1 MTDARPLHTVAVLA
15 AAVLWGTTGTVAHFA
30 PAGSSPLLIGMAT
43 FGFGGLVLAAI
54 SWRAVARVLRDR
66 RAWGWLLAGA
76 AGAVLY
82 PTAYYPAMDLAG
94 VAVGNVLALGSGPIF
109 AAALEWALDRRRPT
123 ARWGVATAIAALGVA
138 ALAVGSGESTTGS
151 TPIAGILLALA
162 AGVGYAL
169 YSYAG
174 ARLIAG
180 GRSSQGSMASIFLVA
195 ALVML
200 PLLVVLGPGPLAS
213 VHGALTLAY
222 LALVPM
228 AGSYLLF
235 GFALRALTAS
245 TATTLAL
252 AEPVVATLLAVAV
265 VQERLSAIAWLGLAA
280 VAVGIVLVSV
290 PVPRRDRRQGPRLAR
305 ARPPA

>member
-43 FGFGGLVLAAI
+43 FGIGGLVLAAL

-66 RAWGWLLAGA
+66 GARGWLLAGG

-109 AAALEWALDRRRPT
+109 AAALEWILDGRRPT
-123 ARWGVATAIAALGVA
+123 ARWGVATCVAALGVA
-138 ALAVGSGESTTGS
+138 ALAVGSGESTTGAN
-151 TPIAGILLALA
+151 PIAGILLALA

-180 GRSSQGSMASIFLVA
+180 GRSSQGSMAAIFLVA
-195 ALVML
+195 SAVML
-200 PLLVVLGPGPLAS
+200 PLLVLLGPGPLAS
-213 VHGALTLAY
+213 GHGALTLAY

-228 AGSYLLF
+228 AAAYLLF

-252 AEPVVATLLAVAV
+252 AEPVVATLLAVVV
-265 VQERLSAIAWLGLAA
+265 VQERLSALAWLGLAA
-280 VAVGIVLVSV
+280 VAIGIVLVSL
-290 PVPRRDRRQGPRLAR
+290 PARRVGARQGPRLAR
-305 ARPPA
+305 PRPPA

>member
-1 MTDARPLHTVAVLA
+1 MSDARPIHTAAVLA

-30 PAGSSPLLIGMAT
+30 PEGSSPLLIGMAT

-54 SWRAVARVLRDR
+54 AWRAVARVLRDR
-66 RAWGWLLAGA
+66 TAWPWLLAGG

-82 PTAYYPAMDLAG
+82 PTAYYPSMDLAG

-109 AAALEWALDRRRPT
+109 AAALEWILDGRRPT
-123 ARWGVATAIAALGVA
+123 ARWGLATAIAAVGVA
-138 ALAVGSGESTTGS
+138 LLAVGSGESTTGS
-151 TPIAGILLALA
+151 NPILGIALGLA

-180 GRSSQGSMASIFLVA
+180 GRSSQGSMASIFLVGSV
-195 ALVML
+195 VMV
-200 PLLVVLGPGPLAS
+200 PLFVLLGPGPLAS
-213 VHGALTLAY
+213 GHGALTLAY
-222 LALVPM
+222 LGLVPM
-228 AGSYLLF
+228 AASYLLF

-252 AEPVVATLLAVAV
+252 AEPVVATLLAVLV
-265 VQERLSAIAWLGLAA
+265 VHERLSTLAWIGLGA
-280 VAVGIVLVSV
+280 VAVGIVLVSL
-290 PVPRRDRRQGPRLAR
+290 PARRADRLAR

>member
-1 MTDARPLHTVAVLA
+1 MSGARPIHTTAVLA
-15 AAVLWGTTGTVAHFA
+15 AAALWGTTGTVAHVA

-43 FGFGGLVLAAI
+43 FGFGGIVLAAI
-54 SWRAVARVLRDR
+54 AWRAVARVLRDR
-66 RAWGWLLAGA
+66 AAWPWLLAGG

-82 PTAYYPAMDLAG
+82 PTAYYPSMDLAG

-109 AAALEWALDRRRPT
+109 AAALEWILDGRRPT
-123 ARWGVATAIAALGVA
+123 ARWGLATAIAAVGVA
-138 ALAVGSGESTTGS
+138 LLAVGSGESTAGS
-151 TPIAGILLALA
+151 NPILGIALGLA

-180 GRSSQGSMASIFLVA
+180 GRSSQGSMASIFLVGSV
-195 ALVML
+195 VMV
-200 PLLVVLGPGPLAS
+200 PLFLALGPGPLAS
-213 VHGALTLAY
+213 GHGALTLAY

-228 AGSYLLF
+228 AASYLLF

-252 AEPVVATLLAVAV
+252 AEPIVATLLAVLV
-265 VQERLSAIAWLGLAA
+265 VHERLSTLAWVGLGA
-280 VAVGIVLVSV
+280 VAVGIVLVSL
-290 PVPRRDRRQGPRLAR
+290 PAPRAARRAR